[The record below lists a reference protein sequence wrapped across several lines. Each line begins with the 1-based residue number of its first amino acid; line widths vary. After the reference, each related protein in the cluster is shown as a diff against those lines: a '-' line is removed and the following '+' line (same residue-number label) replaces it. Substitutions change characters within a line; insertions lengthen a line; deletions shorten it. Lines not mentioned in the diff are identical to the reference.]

1 MPPQASGVASEFR
14 WVCEMVSFSGE
25 LLPSVVSFKKVL
37 RFAARRKGAKEEK
50 VAADA
55 CDAVPVQP
63 ALEPVQPAL
72 EPVVKRSKRKRYRFP
87 IPYIFVSRLG
97 PLDKTWEVDEM
108 FYQNLFQRRGR
119 NAANHWLYRFYVT
132 HQSCNAKR
140 YWPIGLCQLTW
151 LGCAGP
157 WKQGTTLVGSRA
169 DACGSLQNGQAVQF
183 PYPSFHVYVYMCIC
197 VHIHIHIY
205 TYIHVWLVLLLF

>member
-1 MPPQASGVASEFR
+1 MYGGLYEDAPKAAITKAESLMAIYMADAKSQKKKKKNKKKNKETKMPPQASGVASELGP
-14 WVCEMVSFSGE
+14 WVCEMVCISGD
-25 LLPSVVSFKKVL
+25 LSRSIDVFKNCL

-72 EPVVKRSKRKRYRFP
+72 KPVVKS

-119 NAANHWLYRFYVT
+119 NAANHWLYRFYVR
-132 HQSCNAKR
+132 HQ
-140 YWPIGLCQLTW
+140 
-151 LGCAGP
+151 
-157 WKQGTTLVGSRA
+157 
-169 DACGSLQNGQAVQF
+169 
-183 PYPSFHVYVYMCIC
+183 IC
-197 VHIHIHIY
+197 
-205 TYIHVWLVLLLF
+205 

>member
-1 MPPQASGVASEFR
+1 MYGGLCEDEPEAAITKAESLMATYMADAKSQKKKKKNKKKNKETKMPPQASGVASELGP
-14 WVCEMVSFSGE
+14 WVCEMVCISGE
-25 LLPSVVSFKKVL
+25 LSRSIDVFKNVL

-97 PLDKTWEVDEM
+97 PLDKTWAVDEM
-108 FYQNLFQRRGR
+108 LYQSLFQRRSR

-132 HQSCNAKR
+132 HQICNAKR
-140 YWPIGLCQLTW
+140 YWP
-151 LGCAGP
+151 
-157 WKQGTTLVGSRA
+157 S
-169 DACGSLQNGQAVQF
+169 
-183 PYPSFHVYVYMCIC
+183 
-197 VHIHIHIY
+197 
-205 TYIHVWLVLLLF
+205 

>member
-1 MPPQASGVASEFR
+1 MYGGLYEDAPKAAITKAESLMAIYMADAKSQKKKKKKKKNKETKMPPQASGVASEFR

-72 EPVVKRSKRKRYRFP
+72 KPVVKKS

-140 YWPIGLCQLTW
+140 YWPIGLCQLT
-151 LGCAGP
+151 
-157 WKQGTTLVGSRA
+157 
-169 DACGSLQNGQAVQF
+169 
-183 PYPSFHVYVYMCIC
+183 
-197 VHIHIHIY
+197 
-205 TYIHVWLVLLLF
+205 

>member
-1 MPPQASGVASEFR
+1 MYGGLYEDAPKAAITKAESLMAIYMADAKSQKKKKKKKKNKETKMPPQASGVASEFR

-37 RFAARRKGAKEEK
+37 KFAARRKGAKEEK

-97 PLDKTWEVDEM
+97 PLDQPWEFDEM
-108 FYQNLFQRRGR
+108 LYQSLFKKRSR

-140 YWPIGLCQLTW
+140 YWPIGLCQLT
-151 LGCAGP
+151 
-157 WKQGTTLVGSRA
+157 
-169 DACGSLQNGQAVQF
+169 
-183 PYPSFHVYVYMCIC
+183 
-197 VHIHIHIY
+197 
-205 TYIHVWLVLLLF
+205 